1 MKKSP
6 STTVLLVI
14 LVITSLLSVLCCGLY
29 IRSTMR
35 LRDLQRTYAAQQQY
49 RNFFLALM
57 RDSIEYSKRNPAID
71 PLLEAANLKPK
82 ANVAATTNKP
92 AGK

>member
-1 MKKSP
+1 MKKS
-6 STTVLLVI
+6 STTTVLLVI
-14 LVITSLLSVLCCGLY
+14 LVISSLLSVLCCGLY

-57 RDSIEYSKRNPAID
+57 RDSIEYSKKNPAID

-82 ANVAATTNKP
+82 SNAAATANKP
-92 AGK
+92 ASK